1 MLFCLASSIAVVTVS
16 HAKDVDER
24 KWILVKSE
32 NFTIHSSLNAKRTEN
47 LLLHMEALRAL
58 LVPNGP
64 GQRQPES
71 KPTNIFVF
79 GKASDYDAF
88 DFRENSA
95 GVFLSGLSNN
105 FIAIRSGRGSND
117 SQVILHEYVHFII
130 RSTSRFPYPKWWQEG
145 FAEYVSTSRLSRNNL
160 DVGMANRNHMQAL
173 KSYKLLP
180 WADVID
186 SSKFAALSKNQTR
199 MFYAQAWFLTHH
211 LHNRGEHQD
220 SIDRSWN
227 AYLEAIKSG
236 ASPSS
241 AFEEGFDL
249 SVRDLDH
256 LTREYSYQY
265 TSAPI
270 DRLVPEFS
278 TSVEQVSQTDI
289 RIALGRIAIRTRDSD
304 KARNWFEKV
313 LDEEPENAAAMAGL
327 AMVHQLAARN
337 DDAEALF
344 KTALDRDNSN
354 PRTMVA
360 YAKFAIERAS
370 MDDTWFTAIDYL
382 NTAERLLRKAKQ
394 MGTST
399 VEVDTYLALTYLNQG
414 RDPAIARQLLE
425 AVIKRSPSDQMPL
438 LLLAQICQRLG
449 EKESALELANLV
461 LINEHE
467 ESPVTFAARR
477 VIANVNAGSTRS
489 MGRRPV
495 IAAPSLPNVEN
506 QNRYPSTSGDERRSL
521 VEENF
526 LAFLWNI

>member
-1 MLFCLASSIAVVTVS
+1 MLLVTVS

-24 KWILVKSE
+24 RWILVKSE

-58 LVPNGP
+58 LVTDGT
-64 GQRQPES
+64 GLRQTQS

-88 DFRENSA
+88 AFRENSA
-95 GVFLSGLSNN
+95 GVFLSGLSHNL
-105 FIAIRSGRGSND
+105 IAIRGGRGSSD
-117 SQVILHEYVHFII
+117 SQVILHEYVHFIT

-160 DVGMANRNHMQAL
+160 DVGMANRNHMEAL
-173 KSYKLLP
+173 RRYKLLP
-180 WADVID
+180 WANVID
-186 SSKFAALSKNQTR
+186 SSKFAALSKKQTQ
-199 MFYAQAWFLTHH
+199 MFYAQAWLLTHH
-211 LHNRGEHQD
+211 LHNRGAHQD

-227 AYLEAIKSG
+227 TYLEAIRSG

-249 SVRDLDH
+249 NVRDLDH
-256 LTREYSYQY
+256 LARKHSYQY

-278 TSVEQVSQTDI
+278 TSVKHVSQTDI
-289 RIALGRIAIRTRDSD
+289 RIALGQIAIRTGDSD

-313 LDEEPENAAAMAGL
+313 LDVEPGNATAIAGL
-327 AMVHQLAARN
+327 AVVHQLAARN
-337 DDAEALF
+337 DEAEALF
-344 KTALDRDNSN
+344 KTALERDNSN
-354 PRTMVA
+354 TQTMVA
-360 YAKFAIERAS
+360 YAKFAIERSS

-382 NTAERLLRKAKQ
+382 KTAEQLLHKAKQ

-399 VEVDTYLALTYLNQG
+399 VEVDTFLALTYLNQG
-414 RDPAIARQLLE
+414 RDPAIAKRLIE
-425 AVIKRSPSDQMPL
+425 AVIKRSPADQMPL
-438 LLLAQICQRLG
+438 LLLAQICQLLG

-467 ESPVTFAARR
+467 ENPVTFAARR
-477 VIANVNAGSTRS
+477 VIANVNAGTTRS
-489 MGRRPV
+489 KGRRPV

-506 QNRYPSTSGDERRSL
+506 RYRYPSTPGDEKRNL
-521 VEENF
+521 FEESF
-526 LAFLWNI
+526 LAFLGSI